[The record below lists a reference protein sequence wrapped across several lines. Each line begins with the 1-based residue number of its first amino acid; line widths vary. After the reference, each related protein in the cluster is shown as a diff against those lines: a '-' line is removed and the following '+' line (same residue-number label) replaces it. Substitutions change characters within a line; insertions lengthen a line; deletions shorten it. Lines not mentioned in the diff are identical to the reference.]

1 MFHFFCHASFERVA
15 LGLLLW
21 PAVAGAQTGP
31 PPQLVEGQ
39 PAAVRL
45 DPGASTSFAAQF
57 HAGAFDQIEVRQTEG
72 MTEATVV
79 YPDGAIS
86 PVFSSDGGIGSAI
99 RIALLPVQSGRYVL
113 RLRSRER
120 HAQTACLVALL
131 PERPPQANDEALV
144 RAETI
149 LAAAEQHRRQPPP
162 GEPQPPEALIAHY
175 DEALMLARQS
185 GDHSLVRRALI
196 GKARYQIFR
205 IGQYQ
210 QGLVTAQQATEIPA
224 SAADTGQ
231 EALAWKT
238 LASAQAFVNHYG
250 EAKAAYMRAL
260 DLYRAGGDLY
270 WQGVVWGNMASI
282 YRETGDTVQALQAA
296 RSALQLAQALTDD
309 YGVAFAQATLG
320 EIDQAGGEY
329 QDALTA
335 YNQALETAH
344 RIAYAQ
350 VEGEVWTDLGELY
363 TQLNDWDQARHAYET
378 ALPILKADGDG
389 INEIG
394 VLGHLGELAWHA
406 DQPLAARGYFTQGL
420 KRAGEQKL
428 VREETLLEVG
438 LARLCTRLPC
448 AEDPQ
453 QMLRRTLASARGI
466 HQLDGAAAV
475 LELEGDL
482 FAARR
487 QPVQAMAAYAEAGSL
502 WQQIPNKGELAMV
515 QARIAAL
522 DLQAGRLAEA
532 RRQMESGLDAVETS
546 RAQIAFANLRTSYF
560 SSKHGYY
567 DLAIEILMRLERR
580 RPGQGYAE
588 QAWNVAERARA
599 RTLGDALQRVE
610 HGGGAMG
617 SRETVSLRSLTH
629 RLLDD
634 HSALL
639 EYWTGTKQSYLWA
652 ITSRGMQSF
661 ALPPGA
667 VLNRAVRAYR
677 QSMLARDTTVTGED
691 FEERQ
696 RRIALADQRLR
707 RGSLQLAHLL
717 LPVKLEPKV
726 DRLILVPDG
735 GLLSLPFAAL
745 ERPGGGTPQY
755 LIEHYDLVYE
765 PSAATAMTLLS
776 RAHTAPP
783 GERIAIFADPVYS
796 NADDRV
802 RGAKPARASLT
813 YAEAALRGASLT
825 ELAHLPRL
833 PGSRKEAL
841 AIAAIAGADNTSL
854 YMGFDASSSM
864 LNTIDWNPYAVA
876 HFATH
881 AVVDTD
887 YPEFSA
893 IVLSTVQQDGSP
905 VPGVVG
911 LPQIYQWKMPVSLVT
926 LSGCQTAG
934 GRLVP
939 GEGIDGLSRAFLYA
953 GAHSVMGTLW
963 NAEDSGT
970 SELMQGFYTR
980 YLHDHLSAPSALRA
994 AQLTLMSGGAYRA
1007 PWYWAGFILEG
1018 DWR

>member
-1 MFHFFCHASFERVA
+1 MFHFPCHASFERLAV
-15 LGLLLW
+15 GLLLW
-21 PAVAGAQTGP
+21 PALASAQSGP
-31 PPQLVEGQ
+31 PPQLAAGQ
-39 PAAVRL
+39 PATVRL
-45 DPGASTSFAAQF
+45 DAKASTSFAAQF
-57 HAGAFDQIEVRQTEG
+57 HAGSFDQIQVRQTEG
-72 MTEATVV
+72 MTEVTVV
-79 YPDGAIS
+79 SPDGTTS

-99 RIALLPVQSGRYVL
+99 RIPLLPAQSGQYVL
-113 RLRSRER
+113 RVRSRER
-120 HAQTACLVALL
+120 HAQAACLVTLL
-131 PERPPQANDEALV
+131 PERPPQANDEVLV

-149 LAAAEQHRRQPPP
+149 LAAAEQNRRQPSP
-162 GEPQPPEALIAHY
+162 GNPQPPEALIVRY
-175 DEALMLARQS
+175 DQALLLARQS
-185 GDHSLVRRALI
+185 GDQALERRALI

-210 QGLVTAQQATEIPA
+210 QGLVTAQQAAEIPA
-224 SAADTGQ
+224 SAGDTGQ
-231 EALAWKT
+231 QALAWKT

-282 YRETGDTVQALQAA
+282 YRETGETAQALQAA
-296 RSALQLAQALTDD
+296 QSALELARKLSDD
-309 YGVAFAQATLG
+309 YGVAFTQATLG
-320 EIDQAGGEY
+320 EIHQAGGEY

-335 YNQALETAH
+335 YSQSLDTAH
-344 RIAYAQ
+344 RIAYGQ

-363 TQLNDWDQARHAYET
+363 TQLNDWDQAQHAYET
-378 ALPILKADGDG
+378 ALPILKSDGDG

-406 DQPLAARGYFTQGL
+406 GQPLAARDYFTQGL
-420 KRAGEQKL
+420 ARAREQKL
-428 VREETLLEVG
+428 VREETFLEVG

-466 HQLDGAAAV
+466 GQLDGAAAV

-482 FAARR
+482 FAARH

-522 DLQAGRLAEA
+522 DLQAGRLEDA
-532 RRQMESGLDAVETS
+532 RRQMESGLDAIETS

-567 DLAIEILMRLERR
+567 DLAVEILMRLEQQH
-580 RPGQGYAE
+580 PGQGYAE
-588 QAWNVAERARA
+588 QAWSVAERARA
-599 RTLGDALQRVE
+599 RTLEDALQRGE
-610 HGGGAMG
+610 RDGGSMG
-617 SRETVSLRSLTH
+617 SQKTVSIPSLSH
-629 RLLDD
+629 RVLDD
-634 HSALL
+634 HTALL
-639 EYWTGTKQSYLWA
+639 EYWTGGEQSYLWA
-652 ITSRGMQSF
+652 ITSSGMHAF
-661 ALPPGA
+661 TLPAGA
-667 VLNRAVRAYR
+667 VLTRAVHAYQ
-677 QSMLARDTTVTGED
+677 QSMLARDTTVAGED
-691 FEERQ
+691 FEDRQ
-696 RRIALADQRLR
+696 RRIALADQLLHR
-707 RGSLQLAHLL
+707 RSLQLAHLL
-717 LPVKLEPKV
+717 LPAKFEAKV

-735 GLLSLPFAAL
+735 DLLSLPFAAL
-745 ERPGGGTPQY
+745 EWPTGGTPQY
-755 LIEHYDLVYE
+755 LIQHYDLVYE

-802 RGAKPARASLT
+802 RDAHLARQPLAD
-813 YAEAALRGASLT
+813 AEPALRRASLT

-833 PGSRKEAL
+833 PGSRKEAM

-854 YMGFDASSSM
+854 YMGFDANSS
-864 LNTIDWNPYAVA
+864 LLGTIDWSPYSVV

-887 YPEFSA
+887 HPEFSA
-893 IVLSTVQQDGSP
+893 IVLSTVKQDGSP
-905 VPGVVG
+905 VSGVVG
-911 LPQIYQWKMPVSLVT
+911 LPQIYQWNMPVSLVT

-934 GRLVP
+934 GHLVP

-963 NAEDSGT
+963 NAEDSSA

-994 AQLTLMSGGAYRA
+994 AQLALVSRGPYRA